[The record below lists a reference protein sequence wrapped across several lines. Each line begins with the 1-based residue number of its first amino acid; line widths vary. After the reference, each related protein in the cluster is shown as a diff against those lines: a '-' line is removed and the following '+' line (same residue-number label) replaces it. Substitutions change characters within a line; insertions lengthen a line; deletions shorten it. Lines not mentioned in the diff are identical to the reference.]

1 MRARAVAP
9 VALGVAFANAAKI
22 RARRR
27 LTSVRRDRAA
37 RNSTA
42 DERARERD
50 DTVDDRRR
58 PPVDA
63 LAVES
68 PAQRAFVP
76 ITPIRDFD
84 APKVRSHDLGFRARV
99 VGLTRV
105 ELSKNARVR
114 ASVRR
119 HRRARDE
126 RRRVASSA
134 GSPFER

>member
-1 MRARAVAP
+1 LREPKDPRSPQTRPPRPRRAKLHRRRTR
-9 VALGVAFANAAKI
+9 ANATTPTTIAVD
-22 RARRR
+22 
-27 LTSVRRDRAA
+27 LP
-37 RNSTA
+37 ST
-42 DERARERD
+42 RSR
-50 DTVDDRRR
+50 
-58 PPVDA
+58 
-63 LAVES
+63 S
-68 PAQRAFVP
+68 SHSAQRAFVP